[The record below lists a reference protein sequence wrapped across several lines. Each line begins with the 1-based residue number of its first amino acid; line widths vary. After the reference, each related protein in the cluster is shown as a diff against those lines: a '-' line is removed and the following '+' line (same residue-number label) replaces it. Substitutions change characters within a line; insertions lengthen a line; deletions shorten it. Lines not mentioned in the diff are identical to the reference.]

1 MVVAQ
6 SQIEH
11 GEELCLT
18 QFSKDVFNSGHGL
31 HISPSYG
38 V

>member
-1 MVVAQ
+1 MVVSGLQ
-6 SQIEH
+6 VKH

-18 QFSKDVFNSGHGL
+18 QFSKDIFDPGHGP

-38 V
+38 I